1 MRIRNVKNKEEILN
15 NCSFLIEN
23 PKEYKGKFKEL
34 FANDNPI
41 YLEIGMGK
49 GQFIYENAKKYKDIN
64 FIGIER
70 FDSIMAKAILKME
83 EVPNLRLVKYDA
95 SLIEEVFD
103 HEIDKLYLNFSD
115 PWPKN
120 RHENRRL
127 TSKVFLEKYQNIFK
141 DKQQIEVRTDNRD
154 FFLYSVESLGDMEY
168 TLNDVSFNYQ
178 SKDLIMTEY
187 ESKFRKKGAK
197 IYHLFAEKI
206 LKVYIIC
213 YNKLRVGEI

>member
-1 MRIRNVKNKEEILN
+1 MKNKEEILN

-83 EVPNLRLVKYDA
+83 EVPNLRLIKYDA

-197 IYHLFAEKI
+197 IYHLFAEK
-206 LKVYIIC
+206 
-213 YNKLRVGEI
+213 

>member
-34 FANDNPI
+34 FGNDNPI

-83 EVPNLRLVKYDA
+83 EVPNLRLIKYDA
-95 SLIEEVFD
+95 SLIEEVFN

-197 IYHLFAEKI
+197 IYHLFAEK
-206 LKVYIIC
+206 
-213 YNKLRVGEI
+213 

>member
-34 FANDNPI
+34 FNNDNPI

-49 GQFIYENAKKYKDIN
+49 GQFIYQNAKKYKDIN

-83 EVPNLRLVKYDA
+83 KLDNLILIKYDA
-95 SLIEEVFD
+95 NLIDDLFD
-103 HEIDKLYLNFSD
+103 HEIDKIYLNFSD

-127 TSKVFLEKYQNIFK
+127 TSKLFLEKYKNIFK
-141 DKQQIEVRTDNRD
+141 DKERIEVRTDNRD
-154 FFLYSVESLGDMEY
+154 FFLYSVESLGDMGY
-168 TLNDVSFNYQ
+168 LLNDVSFNYQ
-178 SKDLIMTEY
+178 SPDLIMTEY
-187 ESKFRKKGAK
+187 ESKFRG
-197 IYHLFAEKI
+197 
-206 LKVYIIC
+206 
-213 YNKLRVGEI
+213 VGEI

>member
-83 EVPNLRLVKYDA
+83 EVPNLRLIKYDA
-95 SLIEEVFD
+95 SLIEEVFN

-168 TLNDVSFNYQ
+168 TLNDVAFNYQ

-197 IYHLFAEKI
+197 IYHLFAEK
-206 LKVYIIC
+206 
-213 YNKLRVGEI
+213 